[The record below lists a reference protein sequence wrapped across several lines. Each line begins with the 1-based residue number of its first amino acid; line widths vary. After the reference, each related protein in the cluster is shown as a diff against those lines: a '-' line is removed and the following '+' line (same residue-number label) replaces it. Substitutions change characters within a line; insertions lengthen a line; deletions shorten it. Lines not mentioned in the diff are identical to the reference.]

1 MFTLVLVT
9 RRNKYSLPLF
19 VSRHEKDAN
28 YPFSISSFCL
38 GFHISLTHGLVA
50 ETPEEINTSD
60 NDSGERPVRKKLK
73 ETSITSAPP
82 SFAEDHLIDPSAN
95 NEREGADSRPRS
107 RGRKRSFDETQPE
120 EEKGQN
126 SEGRDVSSPRRK
138 RSRDSNT
145 ENGGPTSPIEI
156 EKRGDPNTP
165 PKQPSGDA
173 ASREIM
179 SPKKKRSRDQLD
191 KDELQGKAA
200 AKSMEEKVSAESLRD
215 KGERDVKRHRDD
227 SQERDS
233 DSKVGLKRV

>member
-1 MFTLVLVT
+1 M
-9 RRNKYSLPLF
+9 
-19 VSRHEKDAN
+19 SRHEKDAN